1 MTSKL
6 KTDILETVSGS
17 GTIALNNQLSGM
29 TAASVPLLDHTK
41 MPAGSVVQMVS
52 TQLTSAVASSSTNY
66 FTIAQLNITPTSTT
80 STIIVEF
87 TGVFYKNNTSSGT
100 AGASRWRLL
109 RDNAPAP
116 AMSANSLFYLCYTDG
131 SIGYMTNGTLRMLD
145 SPSSTSSVTYTIQGL
160 TYGAALHVYNGA
172 TMTLTEIKG

>member
-17 GTIALNNQLSGM
+17 GTIALTNQLSGM
-29 TAASVPLLDHTK
+29 TTASLPALGSAQ
-41 MPAGSVVQMVS
+41 MPSGSVVQMVS
-52 TQLTSAVASSSTNY
+52 TQLTGAIATSSTNY

-100 AGASRWRLL
+100 TGSSRWRLL
-109 RDNAPAP
+109 RNNALVP
-116 AMSANSLFYLCYTDG
+116 AMSSNSLFYLCYTDG
-131 SIGYMTNGTLRMLD
+131 SIGYMTNGILKLLD

-160 TYGAALHVYNGA
+160 AYGGALHIYEGA